1 MDPKTVQ
8 ACLQDKIGRHR
19 LTTQK
24 YIKKQIV
31 RIASQENAHR
41 KGARTK
47 AKRKKPAKGKKVK
60 YSRLTEKKRI
70 QIETLWRQ
78 KYSQAAIARIVSC
91 NRSTVKREID
101 RNKSQKGYRHG
112 KAQKKADRRMKEKAA
127 ARRKLTPEIW
137 QDAKEKLKKGWTFE
151 QISERAKRDGKP
163 TVSKETFYKEYYY
176 RQRLVI
182 KGAST
187 EELPL
192 LPRRCKLRKTRD
204 RNAKK
209 YRNAGRGKIKDRV
222 DIDQRPKEINNRTRI
237 GHWEGDLINGNHGT
251 GNLATL
257 SERMSRFT
265 LVAYVATKESDAVM
279 AVMASLLKN
288 LPPEILKTL
297 TFDNGKEFALFK
309 ILRDEFGLDVYFA
322 KPYHSWE
329 RGTNE
334 NRNGIVRRVLPKGT
348 DFTAIT
354 PEQMTRIDHLLNDRP
369 MKCLGWRTP
378 REVFMARLSYYLKAV

>member
-1 MDPKTVQ
+1 MDPKTVL
-8 ACLQDKIGRHR
+8 ACLHDKIGRHR
-19 LTTQK
+19 LTIPN
-24 YIKKQIV
+24 YIKKQID
-31 RIASQENAHR
+31 RIVSKENECR

-47 AKRKKPAKGKKVK
+47 TKRNKPAKGKKVK

-78 KYSQAAIARIVSC
+78 EYSQAAIARIVGC

-112 KAQKKADRRMKEKAA
+112 KAQKQTDGRMRKKAADRC
-127 ARRKLTPEIW
+127 KLTPEIW
-137 QDAKEKLKKGWTFE
+137 QDAKEKLKEGWTFE

-163 TVSKETFYKEYYY
+163 TVSKETFYKEYYR
-176 RQRLVI
+176 RQKLVI
-182 KGAST
+182 RGAST
-187 EELPL
+187 EELPP
-192 LPRRCKLRKTRD
+192 LPRRRKLRKTRD

-209 YRNAGRGKIKDRV
+209 YKNAGRGKIKGRV
-222 DIDQRPKEINNRTRI
+222 DIDQRPKEIDNRARI

-265 LVAYVATKESDAVM
+265 LFAYVATKESDAVM
-279 AVMASLLKN
+279 AVMASLLKDM
-288 LPPEILKTL
+288 PPEVLKTL
-297 TFDNGKEFALFK
+297 TFDNGKEFALFR
-309 ILRDEFGLDVYFA
+309 ILRDKFGLDVYFA

-348 DFTAIT
+348 DFTTIT
-354 PEQMTRIDHLLNDRP
+354 SEQMARIDHLLNDRP

-378 REVFMARLSYYLKAV
+378 REVFMARLSYYLKAA

>member
-1 MDPKTVQ
+1 MDPKTML
-8 ACLQDKIGRHR
+8 ACLQDKLNRHR
-19 LTTQK
+19 LTIPK
-24 YIKKQIV
+24 YIIKQAARALAAATKCDCPTKPKAKHNPI
-31 RIASQENAHR
+31 
-41 KGARTK
+41 RTK
-47 AKRKKPAKGKKVK
+47 PVAYKRL
-60 YSRLTEKKRI
+60 SDERRI
-70 QIETLWRQ
+70 QIETLLRQ
-78 KYSQAAIARIVSC
+78 GLTRAEIARAIGC
-91 NRSTVKREID
+91 HPSTISRELA
-101 RNKSQKGYRHG
+101 RNKSQRGYRHG
-112 KAQKKADRRMKEKAA
+112 KAQRKADRRANEKAA

-137 QDAKEKLKKGWTFE
+137 QDAKEKLKEGWTFE
-151 QISERAKRDGKP
+151 QISERAKRDGTP
-163 TVSKETFYKEYYY
+163 TVSKETFYKEYYR

-182 KGAST
+182 SGAST
-187 EELPL
+187 EELPP
-192 LPRRCKLRKTRD
+192 LPRRRKLRKTRD
-204 RNAKK
+204 RSAKK

-222 DIDQRPKEINNRTRI
+222 DIEQRPKEIDNRARI

-265 LVAYVATKESDAVM
+265 LIAYVATKESDAVM
-279 AVMASLLKN
+279 AVMASLLKD
-288 LPPEILKTL
+288 LPSEVLKTL

-309 ILRDEFGLDVYFA
+309 ILRDKFGLDVYFA

-348 DFTAIT
+348 DFTTIT

-378 REVFMARLSYYLKAV
+378 REVFMARLAYYLKAA